1 MIKVNTLLLLSI
13 LPLSVFAV
21 TTGPNSPVPGVL
33 CDKTICAD
41 EHGVSVAL
49 TTKYL
54 GQKQANKLAA
64 AGKFDTSTFSFQGG
78 LFCDTTERLCRD
90 DRYFGT
96 DGKRSGKINIH
107 YTELLFGVAEKNR

>member
-1 MIKVNTLLLLSI
+1 MIKASILLALSI
-13 LPLSVFAV
+13 LPLSAFATV
-21 TTGPNSPVPGVL
+21 TGPSNPAPGVL

-54 GQKQANKLAA
+54 GQKQGNKLTA
-64 AGKFDTSTFSFQGG
+64 AGKFDTSAFTFRGG

-96 DGKRSGKINIH
+96 DGKRSGKINTH
-107 YTELLFGVAEKNR
+107 YTALLFGQADKS